1 MAAATPHALIRR
13 AAWVLAAAWLAACDG
28 GSQPSSPPAPPHAPA
43 DAGPAE
49 LEIGR
54 GETIFAPI
62 EKDQALP
69 YVRGSQGG
77 FHVWIS
83 FRVRGLDPE
92 RVLIA
97 VTTKVEGHDDL
108 ELERRGRQNFVALDE
123 EDAGAAGT
131 YEYTGW
137 PAQIRDAPKHVGE
150 RVDIH
155 VHLQDVDARI
165 VNGDTT
171 ATWITGVSPC
181 GLSFRPPPRPLRS

>member
-13 AAWVLAAAWLAACDG
+13 AAGVLAAAWLAACDG
-28 GSQPSSPPAPPHAPA
+28 GSQPSSPPAPPASA
-43 DAGPAE
+43 DAGAAE

-54 GETIFAPI
+54 GETVFAPI
-62 EKDQALP
+62 EADQALP

-77 FHVWIS
+77 FHVWVS
-83 FRVRGLDPE
+83 FRMRGLDPE

-108 ELERRGRQNFVALDE
+108 ELERRGRQNFIALDE
-123 EDAGAAGT
+123 DDAGAAAT

-137 PAQIRDAPKHVGE
+137 PAQILDAPKHVGE

-171 ATWITGVSPC
+171 VVIGPATE
-181 GLSFRPPPRPLRS
+181 

>member
-1 MAAATPHALIRR
+1 MVAATSRALRRR
-13 AAWVLAAAWLAACDG
+13 AAWALAAAWLAACG
-28 GSQPSSPPAPPHAPA
+28 GDARPSPPSKPPPPAP
-43 DAGPAE
+43 DAGSPELEPE
-49 LEIGR
+49 LEIGH
-54 GETIFAPI
+54 GETMFAPL

-83 FRVRGLDPE
+83 FRVRGLDPQ

-108 ELERRGRQNFVALDE
+108 ELQRRGRQDFVAVDGD
-123 EDAGAAGT
+123 DAGADDF

-137 PAQIRDAPKHVGE
+137 PAQILDAPKHVGE

-155 VHLQDVDARI
+155 VHLEDADARI

-171 ATWITGVSPC
+171 VVIAAP
-181 GLSFRPPPRPLRS
+181 